1 MNRTKKL
8 VYLSLMISQSLVLY
22 IIESFLPP
30 LSFIAP
36 GAKLGLANI
45 ITLSVLYIS
54 GVRDAFVVLSM
65 RILISSLFSGGVS
78 SFIYS
83 ISGGMLSLLAMS
95 ATKKLSRFDISI
107 VGVSVSGALFYNI
120 GQLLAAAAI
129 IRNIKVFFI

>member
-54 GVRDAFVVLSM
+54 GVRDAFVVLAM

-129 IRNIKVFFI
+129 IRI